1 LRQQALTAAQALGKH
16 LQPFGEFRLLLAG
29 ACEAVARLAQ
39 ARRHARDLLIQ
50 LGEVASHLALLASL
64 LVNRA
69 AQLANLPLQRL
80 QLALQLLALL
90 RFVLLRPRRQAQH
103 QRDQQRRKPTSLS
116 HCRPSHRSI
125 PHAVMNSGYNS
136 VAGSPCERRNR

>member
-1 LRQQALTAAQALGKH
+1 
-16 LQPFGEFRLLLAG
+16 
-29 ACEAVARLAQ
+29 
-39 ARRHARDLLIQ
+39 LLIQ
-50 LGEVASHLALLASL
+50 LGEVAAHLALLASL

-90 RFVLLRPRRQAQH
+90 RFVLLRPQRQAQP

-116 HCRPSHRSI
+116 HSAHRAEYTPRPHEFG
-125 PHAVMNSGYNS
+125 V
-136 VAGSPCERRNR
+136 